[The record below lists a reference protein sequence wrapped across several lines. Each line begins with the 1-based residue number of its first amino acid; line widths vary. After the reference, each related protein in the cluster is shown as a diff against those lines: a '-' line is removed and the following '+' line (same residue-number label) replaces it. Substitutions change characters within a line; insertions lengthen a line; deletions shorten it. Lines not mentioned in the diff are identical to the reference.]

1 MEYLISPLT
10 GQPIPASKMA
20 EHMRIGLLDPNWVE
34 QRKTEIQKKKEE
46 EDYYAQ
52 VTKIIFFLNLF
63 LNKSNVSELYNFRT
77 HRLSLHLV
85 VLRKN
90 VPIFSELWE
99 RQESVDK
106 SMKKKRSRIRKLDG
120 MVTNEQV

>member
-1 MEYLISPLT
+1 MSSNWKIQETPAPSTSVKPVEPAPPVHTDQDIVVRSDYNPKNKSFTKPSAGDVEYLISPLT

-52 VTKIIFFLNLF
+52 VC
-63 LNKSNVSELYNFRT
+63 
-77 HRLSLHLV
+77 
-85 VLRKN
+85 
-90 VPIFSELWE
+90 
-99 RQESVDK
+99 
-106 SMKKKRSRIRKLDG
+106 
-120 MVTNEQV
+120 

>member
-52 VTKIIFFLNLF
+52 VTKIIFPFILF
-63 LNKSNVSELYNFRT
+63 LNK
-77 HRLSLHLV
+77 
-85 VLRKN
+85 
-90 VPIFSELWE
+90 
-99 RQESVDK
+99 
-106 SMKKKRSRIRKLDG
+106 
-120 MVTNEQV
+120 